1 MTEARNQGTAGKRP
15 RRPRRHGQ
23 PSNRA
28 HLDVNVPDGFLA
40 VGRVISAHGTRGE
53 VAIEPY
59 TDFPEERFAAGQ
71 SILLGDEMEPVEIES
86 MRPHKNRMLLRFDH
100 VVNRDDAEAMRG
112 TWLFIPEDAAVELE
126 EDTYF
131 VHQIL
136 GLTVQTEEQQIL
148 GTVTDVLFTGAN
160 EVYVI
165 KPAES
170 VNKGRDILIPATT
183 EVIKN
188 VDLAAGLLTVAL
200 LPGIVDAEE

>member
-1 MTEARNQGTAGKRP
+1 MDSHPIAR
-15 RRPRRHGQ
+15 
-23 PSNRA
+23 

-40 VGRVISAHGTRGE
+40 VGRVISVHGTRGE

-100 VVNRDDAEAMRG
+100 VVNRDDAEALRG

-148 GTVTDVLFTGAN
+148 GTVKDVLFTGAN

-165 KPAES
+165 KPAGS
-170 VNKGRDILIPATT
+170 TNKGQDILIPATT

-188 VDLAAGLLTVAL
+188 VDLTAGLLTVTL
-200 LPGIVDAEE
+200 LPGILDAEE